1 MKKGDAMP
9 GPVQAPQTR
18 YIGLD
23 TDFGYDALGGMGRL
37 GRHSME
43 VLEPGTRQSDRI
55 PGPPRTVGRWFAKLL
70 DSLTPASWRA
80 QGKFRRGLEDFSAQ
94 TGRILGHLRNAAA
107 GAPDDP
113 QRRADLGSALR
124 ELAGLRQAARPMTS
138 RGTDYAELLQT
149 RVRRN
154 MAILREEDPQR
165 AQELRQL
172 QTSGLLDAVIADLD
186 DGQADMAADLALIR
200 DALHTGAD
208 DMAARVETRATD
220 LGASPAA
227 PVDDATPPT
236 APQPYRSRF
245 SPAALRDFF
254 LGRLTFREEARQ
266 ALQERQATLARFTG
280 EARDSLQAALESVDA
295 VLQDRLAA
303 DADSFAH
310 VQHQVD
316 EKMRRA
322 IHCALE
328 DVCGL
333 ALRHLDTPESVGQ
346 ERQDFRR
353 IDAGFVRQELAALER
368 GDRPAGDSAPTDT
381 ARPDADPFRQGIRQ
395 ARRQIQDIS
404 RLYGQLTEGLGELAQ
419 RDSRCRAC
427 LLLHGLAETD
437 LPPDMDDQEWG
448 RACDT
453 LIEALRSPG
462 TDPWAVRDALAVIDR
477 RTGDARMPEAVRQ
490 RFREGRAALLRH
502 LEPATDRPVFQLAGT
517 GQAES
522 RLDALEQARALHQVV
537 GHAGALL
544 QRARLPQADS
554 LISQGLQISRLA
566 LRLRTD
572 SPRETEHRQQ
582 AITELRTSVARFM
595 ANLTLARM
603 QTENPTVHSAQPEAR
618 GLDTSGAREGL
629 DLIRQSVGRILD
641 SLQDQE
647 GGVVARAALQDG
659 LRLLEKG
666 RDAAVACGRL
676 LDNVIHKETD
686 VAEQLAVC
694 LESGRDDA
702 AAALHGLLEGSRW
715 AKGKHGEAKAAIDA
729 FLTALRPVQESRGQ
743 SQLLRFLANRLS
755 GAFTP
760 HDVYMGF
767 DGSIHMLINTDRQGL
782 GGSRKLQGTRWITL
796 PPPDQLRPGVST
808 GVHRLDQ
815 LLDAGDNRTT
825 FYPQL
830 HQLLTRYFSG
840 IPYDLSLP
848 GDGQ

>member
-1 MKKGDAMP
+1 MP

-18 YIGLD
+18 YISLD

-43 VLEPGTRQSDRI
+43 VLEPGTRQTGRI
-55 PGPPRTVGRWFAKLL
+55 PGPPKTVGRWFAKLL

-113 QRRADLGSALR
+113 RRREDLEAALR
-124 ELAGLRQAARPMTS
+124 ELAGLRRTARPMTS
-138 RGTDYAELLQT
+138 RGTDYAGLLQT

-172 QTSGLLDAVIADLD
+172 QASGLLDAVI
-186 DGQADMAADLALIR
+186 ADLALIR

-208 DMAARVETRATD
+208 DMAARVEARATD
-220 LGASPAA
+220 LGTAPAA
-227 PVDDATPPT
+227 PLDVTAPPT

-254 LGRLTFREEARQ
+254 LGRFDFKTEARQ

-280 EARDSLQAALESVDA
+280 EARDTLQAALEAVDA

-322 IHCALE
+322 IRCALD
-328 DVCGL
+328 DVCAL
-333 ALRHLDTPESVGQ
+333 ALRHLDTPESAGQ
-346 ERQDFRR
+346 EGQDFRR
-353 IDAGFVRQELAALER
+353 IDADFVRQELAALER
-368 GDRPAGDSAPTDT
+368 GQRPATGDSAPAD
-381 ARPDADPFRQGIRQ
+381 AAIPDADPFRQGIRQ
-395 ARRQIQDIS
+395 ARRQIRDIS
-404 RLYGQLTEGLGELAQ
+404 RLYGQLTEGLDELAQ

-437 LPPDMDDQEWG
+437 LPPDMDRQEWG

-453 LIEALRSPG
+453 LIEALRSPAA
-462 TDPWAVRDALAVIDR
+462 DAWAVRDALSVLDR
-477 RTGDARMPEAVRQ
+477 RTGDDRMPEDVRR
-490 RFREGRAALLRH
+490 RFQEGRAGLLRH
-502 LEPATDRPVFQLAGT
+502 LEPAMDRPVFQLAGT
-517 GQAES
+517 GQAQS
-522 RLDALEQARALHQVV
+522 RLNALEQARALHQVV

-566 LRLRTD
+566 LRLRTGG
-572 SPRETEHRQQ
+572 PREPEHRQQ
-582 AITELRTSVARFM
+582 AVTELRTSVARFM

-629 DLIRQSVGRILD
+629 DLMRQIVERILD
-641 SLQDQE
+641 GLADQE
-647 GGVVARAALQDG
+647 GGVVARAALRDG

-676 LDNVIHKETD
+676 LDNAIHKETH

-702 AAALHGLLEGSRW
+702 ATALHGLLEGDRW
-715 AKGKHGEAKAAIDA
+715 TRGKHGEAKAAIDA
-729 FLTALRPVQESRGQ
+729 FLAALRPVQESRGQ
-743 SQLLRFLANRLS
+743 SRLLRFLADRLS

-815 LLDAGDNRTT
+815 LLDAGDNRTV

>member
-1 MKKGDAMP
+1 MP
-9 GPVQAPQTR
+9 GPVQATQTR
-18 YIGLD
+18 YISLD

-43 VLEPGTRQSDRI
+43 VLEPGTRQTDRI
-55 PGPPRTVGRWFAKLL
+55 PGPPKTVGRWFAKLL

-113 QRRADLGSALR
+113 QRRADLESALR

-138 RGTDYAELLQT
+138 RGADYAELLQT

-154 MAILREEDPQR
+154 MAILREEAPQR
-165 AQELRQL
+165 AVELRQL

-208 DMAARVETRATD
+208 DMAARVEARATD
-220 LGASPAA
+220 LGTASAA
-227 PVDDATPPT
+227 PVDDTPPET
-236 APQPYRSRF
+236 APHPYRSRF

-254 LGRLTFREEARQ
+254 LGRITFREEALQ

-280 EARDSLQAALESVDA
+280 EARDTLQAALEAVDA
-295 VLQDRLAA
+295 VLQDRLTA

-322 IHCALE
+322 IHCALD

-333 ALRHLDTPESVGQ
+333 ALRHLDTSESVGQ
-346 ERQDFRR
+346 EGQDFRR
-353 IDAGFVRQELAALER
+353 IDADFVRQELAAIER
-368 GDRPAGDSAPTDT
+368 GDRPASGDSAPADT
-381 ARPDADPFRQGIRQ
+381 VRPDADPFRQGIRQ
-395 ARRQIQDIS
+395 ARRQIRDIS

-427 LLLHGLAETD
+427 LLLHELAESD
-437 LPPDMDDQEWG
+437 LPPDMDRQEWG

-453 LIEALRSPG
+453 LIEALRSPA
-462 TDPWAVRDALAVIDR
+462 TDAWAVRDALSVIDR
-477 RTGDARMPEAVRQ
+477 RTGDARMPEDVRR
-490 RFREGRAALLRH
+490 RFQEGRADLLRH
-502 LEPATDRPVFQLAGT
+502 LEPAMDRPVFQLAGT
-517 GQAES
+517 DQAES

-554 LISQGLQISRLA
+554 LISQGLQ
-566 LRLRTD
+566 
-572 SPRETEHRQQ
+572 
-582 AITELRTSVARFM
+582 
-595 ANLTLARM
+595 
-603 QTENPTVHSAQPEAR
+603 NPTVHSAQPEAR
-618 GLDTSGAREGL
+618 GLDTDGAREGL
-629 DLIRQSVGRILD
+629 DLIRQSVGSILGG
-641 SLQDQE
+641 LQDQE

-676 LDNVIHKETD
+676 LDNAIHKETG

-702 AAALHGLLEGSRW
+702 ATALHGLLEGSRW
-715 AKGKHGEAKAAIDA
+715 TKGKHGEAKAAIDA
-729 FLTALRPVQESRGQ
+729 FLAALRPVQESRGQ
-743 SQLLRFLANRLS
+743 SRLLRFLANRLS

-815 LLDAGDNRTT
+815 LLEAGDNRTT

>member
-1 MKKGDAMP
+1 MP

-18 YIGLD
+18 YISLD

-43 VLEPGTRQSDRI
+43 VLEPGTRQTGRI

-113 QRRADLGSALR
+113 RRREDLEAALR
-124 ELAGLRQAARPMTS
+124 ELAGLRRTARPMTS
-138 RGTDYAELLQT
+138 RGADYAGLLQT

-172 QTSGLLDAVIADLD
+172 QASGLLDAVIADLD
-186 DGQADMAADLALIR
+186 AGQADMAADLALIR

-208 DMAARVETRATD
+208 DMAARVEARATD
-220 LGASPAA
+220 LGTAPAA
-227 PVDDATPPT
+227 PLDVTAPPT
-236 APQPYRSRF
+236 APQPCRSRF

-254 LGRLTFREEARQ
+254 LGRFDFKAEARQ

-280 EARDSLQAALESVDA
+280 EARDTLQAALEAVDA

-303 DADSFAH
+303 DADSFA
-310 VQHQVD
+310 QHQVD

-322 IHCALE
+322 IRCALD
-328 DVCGL
+328 DVCAL
-333 ALRHLDTPESVGQ
+333 ALRHLDTPESAGQ
-346 ERQDFRR
+346 EGQDFRR
-353 IDAGFVRQELAALER
+353 IDADFVRQELAALER
-368 GDRPAGDSAPTDT
+368 GQRPATGDSAPAD
-381 ARPDADPFRQGIRQ
+381 AAIPDADPFRQGIRQ
-395 ARRQIQDIS
+395 ARRQIRDIS
-404 RLYGQLTEGLGELAQ
+404 RLYGQLTEGLDELAQ

-437 LPPDMDDQEWG
+437 LPPDMDRQEWG

-453 LIEALRSPG
+453 LIEALRSPA
-462 TDPWAVRDALAVIDR
+462 TDAWAVRDALSVLDR
-477 RTGDARMPEAVRQ
+477 RTGDDRMPEDVRQ
-490 RFREGRAALLRH
+490 RFQEGRAGLLRH
-502 LEPATDRPVFQLAGT
+502 LEPAMDRPVFQLAGT
-517 GQAES
+517 GQVQS

-566 LRLRTD
+566 LRLRTGG
-572 SPRETEHRQQ
+572 PREPEHRQQ
-582 AITELRTSVARFM
+582 AVTELRTSVARFM

-629 DLIRQSVGRILD
+629 DLMRQSVERILD
-641 SLQDQE
+641 GLADQE
-647 GGVVARAALQDG
+647 GGVVARAALRDG

-676 LDNVIHKETD
+676 LDNAIHKETH

-702 AAALHGLLEGSRW
+702 ATALHGLLEGDRW
-715 AKGKHGEAKAAIDA
+715 TRGKHGEAKAAIDA
-729 FLTALRPVQESRGQ
+729 FLAALRPVQESRGQ
-743 SQLLRFLANRLS
+743 SRLLRFLADRLS

-815 LLDAGDNRTT
+815 LLDAGDNRTV

>member
-1 MKKGDAMP
+1 MP

-18 YIGLD
+18 YISLD

-43 VLEPGTRQSDRI
+43 VLEPGTRQTGRI

-113 QRRADLGSALR
+113 RRREDLEAALR
-124 ELAGLRQAARPMTS
+124 ELAGLRRTARPMTS
-138 RGTDYAELLQT
+138 RGTDYAGLLQT

-172 QTSGLLDAVIADLD
+172 QASGLLDAVIADLD
-186 DGQADMAADLALIR
+186 AGQADMAADLALIR

-208 DMAARVETRATD
+208 DMAARVEARATD
-220 LGASPAA
+220 LGTAPAA
-227 PVDDATPPT
+227 PLDVTAPPT

-254 LGRLTFREEARQ
+254 LGRFDFKAEARQ

-280 EARDSLQAALESVDA
+280 EARDTLQAALEAVDA

-322 IHCALE
+322 IRCALD
-328 DVCGL
+328 DVCAL
-333 ALRHLDTPESVGQ
+333 ALRHLDTPESVG
-346 ERQDFRR
+346 EEGQDFRR
-353 IDAGFVRQELAALER
+353 IDADFVRQELAALER
-368 GDRPAGDSAPTDT
+368 GQRPATGDSAPAD
-381 ARPDADPFRQGIRQ
+381 AAIPDADPFRQGIRQ
-395 ARRQIQDIS
+395 ARRQ
-404 RLYGQLTEGLGELAQ
+404 YGQLTEGLDELAQ

-437 LPPDMDDQEWG
+437 LPPDMDRQEWG

-453 LIEALRSPG
+453 LIEALRSPA
-462 TDPWAVRDALAVIDR
+462 TDAWAVRDALSVLDR
-477 RTGDARMPEAVRQ
+477 RTGDDRMPEDVRQ
-490 RFREGRAALLRH
+490 RFQEGRAGLLRH
-502 LEPATDRPVFQLAGT
+502 LEPAMDRPVFQLAGT
-517 GQAES
+517 GQAQR

-566 LRLRTD
+566 LRLRTAG
-572 SPRETEHRQQ
+572 PREPEHRQQ
-582 AITELRTSVARFM
+582 AVTELRTSVARFM

-629 DLIRQSVGRILD
+629 DLMRQSVERILD
-641 SLQDQE
+641 GLADQE
-647 GGVVARAALQDG
+647 GGVVARAALRDG

-676 LDNVIHKETD
+676 LDNAIHKETH

-702 AAALHGLLEGSRW
+702 AMALYGLLEGDRW
-715 AKGKHGEAKAAIDA
+715 TRGKHGEAKAAIDA
-729 FLTALRPVQESRGQ
+729 FLAALRPVQESRGQ
-743 SQLLRFLANRLS
+743 SRLLRFLADRLS

-815 LLDAGDNRTT
+815 LLDAGDNRTV

>member
-1 MKKGDAMP
+1 MP
-9 GPVQAPQTR
+9 GPVQATQTR
-18 YIGLD
+18 YISLD

-43 VLEPGTRQSDRI
+43 VLEPGTRQTDRI
-55 PGPPRTVGRWFAKLL
+55 PGPPKTVGRWFAKLL

-113 QRRADLGSALR
+113 QRRADLESALR

-138 RGTDYAELLQT
+138 RGADYAELLQT

-154 MAILREEDPQR
+154 MAILREEAPQR
-165 AQELRQL
+165 AVELRQL

-208 DMAARVETRATD
+208 DMAARVEARATD
-220 LGASPAA
+220 LGTASAA
-227 PVDDATPPT
+227 PVDDTPPET
-236 APQPYRSRF
+236 APHPYRSRF

-254 LGRLTFREEARQ
+254 LGRITFREEARQ

-280 EARDSLQAALESVDA
+280 EAQDTLQAALEAVDA
-295 VLQDRLAA
+295 VLQDRLTA

-322 IHCALE
+322 IHCALD

-333 ALRHLDTPESVGQ
+333 ALRHLDTSESVGQ
-346 ERQDFRR
+346 EGQDFRR
-353 IDAGFVRQELAALER
+353 IDADFVRQELAAIER
-368 GDRPAGDSAPTDT
+368 GDRPASGDSAPADT
-381 ARPDADPFRQGIRQ
+381 VRPDADPFRQGIRQ
-395 ARRQIQDIS
+395 ARRQIRDIS

-427 LLLHGLAETD
+427 LLLHELAESD
-437 LPPDMDDQEWG
+437 LPPDMDRQEWG

-453 LIEALRSPG
+453 LIEALRSPA
-462 TDPWAVRDALAVIDR
+462 TDAWAVRDALSVIDR
-477 RTGDARMPEAVRQ
+477 RTGDARMPEDVRR
-490 RFREGRAALLRH
+490 RFQEGRADLLRH
-502 LEPATDRPVFQLAGT
+502 LEPAMDRPVFQLAGT
-517 GQAES
+517 DQAES

-566 LRLRTD
+566 LRLRTNG
-572 SPRETEHRQQ
+572 PREPEHRQQ

-618 GLDTSGAREGL
+618 GMDTDGAREGL
-629 DLIRQSVGRILD
+629 DLIRQSVERILGG
-641 SLQDQE
+641 LQDQE

-676 LDNVIHKETD
+676 LDNAIHKETG

-702 AAALHGLLEGSRW
+702 ATALHGLLEGSRW
-715 AKGKHGEAKAAIDA
+715 TKGKHGEAKAAIDA
-729 FLTALRPVQESRGQ
+729 FLAALRPVQESRGQ
-743 SQLLRFLANRLS
+743 SRLLRFLANRLS

>member
-1 MKKGDAMP
+1 MP

-18 YIGLD
+18 YISLD

-43 VLEPGTRQSDRI
+43 VLEPGTRQTGRI

-113 QRRADLGSALR
+113 RRREDLEAALR
-124 ELAGLRQAARPMTS
+124 ELAGLRRTARPMTS
-138 RGTDYAELLQT
+138 RGTDYAGLLQT

-172 QTSGLLDAVIADLD
+172 QASGLLDAVIADLD
-186 DGQADMAADLALIR
+186 AGQADMAADLALIR

-208 DMAARVETRATD
+208 DMAARVEARATD
-220 LGASPAA
+220 LGTAPAA
-227 PVDDATPPT
+227 PLDVTAPPT

-254 LGRLTFREEARQ
+254 LGRFDFKAEARQ

-280 EARDSLQAALESVDA
+280 EARDTLQAALEAVDA

-322 IHCALE
+322 IRCALD
-328 DVCGL
+328 DVCAL
-333 ALRHLDTPESVGQ
+333 ALRHLDTPESVG
-346 ERQDFRR
+346 EEGQDFRR
-353 IDAGFVRQELAALER
+353 IDADFVRQELAALER
-368 GDRPAGDSAPTDT
+368 GQRPATGDSAPAD
-381 ARPDADPFRQGIRQ
+381 AAIPDADPFRQGIRQ
-395 ARRQIQDIS
+395 ARRQIRDIS
-404 RLYGQLTEGLGELAQ
+404 RLYGQLTEGLDELAQ

-437 LPPDMDDQEWG
+437 LPPDMDRQEWG

-453 LIEALRSPG
+453 LIEALRSPA
-462 TDPWAVRDALAVIDR
+462 TDAWAVRDALSVLDR
-477 RTGDARMPEAVRQ
+477 RTGDDRMPEDVRQ
-490 RFREGRAALLRH
+490 RFQEGRAGLLRH
-502 LEPATDRPVFQLAGT
+502 LEPAMDRPVFQLAGT
-517 GQAES
+517 GQAQR

-566 LRLRTD
+566 LRLRTAG
-572 SPRETEHRQQ
+572 PREPEHRQQ
-582 AITELRTSVARFM
+582 AVTELRTSVARFM

-629 DLIRQSVGRILD
+629 DLMRQSVERIC
-641 SLQDQE
+641 
-647 GGVVARAALQDG
+647 GT
-659 LRLLEKG
+659 
-666 RDAAVACGRL
+666 ACGCWKRAGTRPWPAAGSL
-676 LDNVIHKETD
+676 TTPSTRKRMWRNSWPSAWNPAGTMPPWPCTACWKATAGPGASTARQRPPSTRSWRPCALCRKAGDRAGCCASSPTACPEPSPRTMSTWASTAASTCSSIPTD
-686 VAEQLAVC
+686 RALAAAGSSRAPAGSPC
-694 LESGRDDA
+694 RRRTSSGRA
-702 AAALHGLLEGSRW
+702 SPPAY
-715 AKGKHGEAKAAIDA
+715 
-729 FLTALRPVQESRGQ
+729 TAWISCW
-743 SQLLRFLANRLS
+743 
-755 GAFTP
+755 TP
-760 HDVYMGF
+760 GTTAPS
-767 DGSIHMLINTDRQGL
+767 SIR
-782 GGSRKLQGTRWITL
+782 S
-796 PPPDQLRPGVST
+796 ST
-808 GVHRLDQ
+808 
-815 LLDAGDNRTT
+815 
-825 FYPQL
+825 
-830 HQLLTRYFSG
+830 SC
-840 IPYDLSLP
+840 
-848 GDGQ
+848 

>member
-1 MKKGDAMP
+1 MP

-18 YIGLD
+18 YISLD

-43 VLEPGTRQSDRI
+43 VLEPGTRQTGRI

-113 QRRADLGSALR
+113 RRREDLEAALR
-124 ELAGLRQAARPMTS
+124 ELAGLRRTARPMTS
-138 RGTDYAELLQT
+138 RGTDYAGLLQT

-172 QTSGLLDAVIADLD
+172 QASGLLDAVIADLD
-186 DGQADMAADLALIR
+186 AGQADMAADLALIR

-208 DMAARVETRATD
+208 DMAARVEARATD
-220 LGASPAA
+220 LGTAPAA
-227 PVDDATPPT
+227 PLDVTAPPT

-254 LGRLTFREEARQ
+254 LGRFDFKAEARQ

-280 EARDSLQAALESVDA
+280 EARDTLQAALEAVDA

-322 IHCALE
+322 IRCALD
-328 DVCGL
+328 DVCAL
-333 ALRHLDTPESVGQ
+333 ALRHLDTPESVG
-346 ERQDFRR
+346 EEGQDFRR
-353 IDAGFVRQELAALER
+353 IDADFVRQELAALER
-368 GDRPAGDSAPTDT
+368 GQRPATGDSAPAD
-381 ARPDADPFRQGIRQ
+381 AAIPDADPFRQGIRQ
-395 ARRQIQDIS
+395 ARRQIRDIS
-404 RLYGQLTEGLGELAQ
+404 RLYGQLTEGLDELAQ

-437 LPPDMDDQEWG
+437 LPPDMDRQEWG

-453 LIEALRSPG
+453 LIEALRSPA
-462 TDPWAVRDALAVIDR
+462 TDAWAVRDALSVLDR
-477 RTGDARMPEAVRQ
+477 RTGDDRMPEDVRQ
-490 RFREGRAALLRH
+490 RFQEGRAGLLRH
-502 LEPATDRPVFQLAGT
+502 LEPAMDRPVFQLAGT
-517 GQAES
+517 GQAQR

-566 LRLRTD
+566 LRLRTAG
-572 SPRETEHRQQ
+572 PREPEHRQQ
-582 AITELRTSVARFM
+582 AVTELRTSVARFM

-603 QTENPTVHSAQPEAR
+603 QTENPTVHS
-618 GLDTSGAREGL
+618 GAREGL
-629 DLIRQSVGRILD
+629 DLMRQSVERILD
-641 SLQDQE
+641 GLADQE
-647 GGVVARAALQDG
+647 GGVVARAALRDG

-676 LDNVIHKETD
+676 LDNAIHKETH

-702 AAALHGLLEGSRW
+702 AMALYGLLEGDRW
-715 AKGKHGEAKAAIDA
+715 TRGKHGEAKAAIDA
-729 FLTALRPVQESRGQ
+729 FLAALRPVQESRGQ
-743 SQLLRFLANRLS
+743 SRLLRFLADRLS

-815 LLDAGDNRTT
+815 LLDAGDNRTV

>member
-1 MKKGDAMP
+1 MP
-9 GPVQAPQTR
+9 GPVQATQTR
-18 YIGLD
+18 YISLD

-43 VLEPGTRQSDRI
+43 VLEPGTRQTDRI
-55 PGPPRTVGRWFAKLL
+55 PGPPKTVGRWFAKLL

-113 QRRADLGSALR
+113 QRRADLESALR

-138 RGTDYAELLQT
+138 RGADYAELLQT

-154 MAILREEDPQR
+154 MAILREEAPQR
-165 AQELRQL
+165 AVELRQL

-208 DMAARVETRATD
+208 DMAARVEARATD
-220 LGASPAA
+220 LGTASAA
-227 PVDDATPPT
+227 PVDDTPPET
-236 APQPYRSRF
+236 APHPYRSRF

-254 LGRLTFREEARQ
+254 LGRITFREEARQ

-280 EARDSLQAALESVDA
+280 EARDTLQAALEAVDA
-295 VLQDRLAA
+295 VLQDRLTA

-322 IHCALE
+322 IHCALD

-333 ALRHLDTPESVGQ
+333 ALRHLDTPESLGQ
-346 ERQDFRR
+346 EGQDFRR
-353 IDAGFVRQELAALER
+353 IDADFVRQELAALER
-368 GDRPAGDSAPTDT
+368 GDRPASGDSTPADT
-381 ARPDADPFRQGIRQ
+381 VRPDADPFRQGIRQ
-395 ARRQIQDIS
+395 ARRQIRDIS

-427 LLLHGLAETD
+427 LLLHELAESD
-437 LPPDMDDQEWG
+437 LPPDMDRQEWG

-453 LIEALRSPG
+453 LIEALR
-462 TDPWAVRDALAVIDR
+462 
-477 RTGDARMPEAVRQ
+477 
-490 RFREGRAALLRH
+490 
-502 LEPATDRPVFQLAGT
+502 
-517 GQAES
+517 
-522 RLDALEQARALHQVV
+522 
-537 GHAGALL
+537 
-544 QRARLPQADS
+544 
-554 LISQGLQISRLA
+554 
-566 LRLRTD
+566 
-572 SPRETEHRQQ
+572 
-582 AITELRTSVARFM
+582 
-595 ANLTLARM
+595 
-603 QTENPTVHSAQPEAR
+603 
-618 GLDTSGAREGL
+618 
-629 DLIRQSVGRILD
+629 
-641 SLQDQE
+641 
-647 GGVVARAALQDG
+647 
-659 LRLLEKG
+659 
-666 RDAAVACGRL
+666 
-676 LDNVIHKETD
+676 
-686 VAEQLAVC
+686 
-694 LESGRDDA
+694 
-702 AAALHGLLEGSRW
+702 
-715 AKGKHGEAKAAIDA
+715 
-729 FLTALRPVQESRGQ
+729 PVQESRGQ
-743 SQLLRFLANRLS
+743 SRLLRFLANRLS

>member
-70 DSLTPASWRA
+70 DSLTPAGWRA

-227 PVDDATPPT
+227 PVDDATPQT

-280 EARDSLQAALESVDA
+280 EARDSLQAALEAVDA

-322 IHCALE
+322 IHCALD

-346 ERQDFRR
+346 EGQDFRR

-368 GDRPAGDSAPTDT
+368 GDRPATGDSAPTDT

-404 RLYGQLTEGLGELAQ
+404 CLYGQLTEGLGELAQ

-448 RACDT
+448 RACD
-453 LIEALRSPG
+453 ALRSPG

-815 LLDAGDNRTT
+815 LLDAGDNRTV

>member
-1 MKKGDAMP
+1 
-9 GPVQAPQTR
+9 
-18 YIGLD
+18 
-23 TDFGYDALGGMGRL
+23 
-37 GRHSME
+37 
-43 VLEPGTRQSDRI
+43 
-55 PGPPRTVGRWFAKLL
+55 
-70 DSLTPASWRA
+70 
-80 QGKFRRGLEDFSAQ
+80 
-94 TGRILGHLRNAAA
+94 
-107 GAPDDP
+107 
-113 QRRADLGSALR
+113 
-124 ELAGLRQAARPMTS
+124 
-138 RGTDYAELLQT
+138 
-149 RVRRN
+149 
-154 MAILREEDPQR
+154 
-165 AQELRQL
+165 
-172 QTSGLLDAVIADLD
+172 
-186 DGQADMAADLALIR
+186 MAADLALIR

-208 DMAARVETRATD
+208 DMAARVEARATD
-220 LGASPAA
+220 LGTASAA
-227 PVDDATPPT
+227 PVDDTPPET
-236 APQPYRSRF
+236 APHPYRSRF

-254 LGRLTFREEARQ
+254 LGRITFREEARQ

-280 EARDSLQAALESVDA
+280 EARDTLQAALEAVDA
-295 VLQDRLAA
+295 VLQDRLTA

-322 IHCALE
+322 IHCALD

-333 ALRHLDTPESVGQ
+333 ALRHLDTSESVGQ
-346 ERQDFRR
+346 EGQDFRR
-353 IDAGFVRQELAALER
+353 IDADFVRQELAAIER
-368 GDRPAGDSAPTDT
+368 GDRPASGDSAPADT
-381 ARPDADPFRQGIRQ
+381 VRPDADPFRQGIRQ
-395 ARRQIQDIS
+395 ARRQIRDIS

-427 LLLHGLAETD
+427 LLLHELAESD
-437 LPPDMDDQEWG
+437 LPPDMDRQEWG

-453 LIEALRSPG
+453 LIEALHSPA
-462 TDPWAVRDALAVIDR
+462 TDAWAVRDALSVIDR
-477 RTGDARMPEAVRQ
+477 RTGDARMPEDVRR
-490 RFREGRAALLRH
+490 RFQEGRADLLRH
-502 LEPATDRPVFQLAGT
+502 LEPAMDRPVFQLAGT
-517 GQAES
+517 DQAES

-566 LRLRTD
+566 LRLRTNG
-572 SPRETEHRQQ
+572 PREPEHRQQ

-618 GLDTSGAREGL
+618 GLDTDGAREGL
-629 DLIRQSVGRILD
+629 DLIRQSVERILGG
-641 SLQDQE
+641 LQDQE

-676 LDNVIHKETD
+676 LDNAIRKETG

-702 AAALHGLLEGSRW
+702 ATALHGLLEGSRW
-715 AKGKHGEAKAAIDA
+715 TKGKHGEAKAAIDA
-729 FLTALRPVQESRGQ
+729 FLAALRPVQESRGQ
-743 SQLLRFLANRLS
+743 SRLLRFLANRLS

>member
-1 MKKGDAMP
+1 MP
-9 GPVQAPQTR
+9 GPVQATQTR
-18 YIGLD
+18 YISLD

-43 VLEPGTRQSDRI
+43 VLEPGTRQTDRI
-55 PGPPRTVGRWFAKLL
+55 PGPPKTVGRWFAKLL

-113 QRRADLGSALR
+113 QRRADLESALR

-138 RGTDYAELLQT
+138 RGADYAELLQT

-154 MAILREEDPQR
+154 MAILREEAPQR
-165 AQELRQL
+165 AVELRQL

-208 DMAARVETRATD
+208 DMAARVEARATD
-220 LGASPAA
+220 LGTASAA
-227 PVDDATPPT
+227 PVDDTPPAT
-236 APQPYRSRF
+236 APHPYRSRF

-254 LGRLTFREEARQ
+254 LGRITFREEALQ

-280 EARDSLQAALESVDA
+280 EARDTLQAALEAVDA
-295 VLQDRLAA
+295 VLQDRLTA

-322 IHCALE
+322 IHCALD

-333 ALRHLDTPESVGQ
+333 ALRHLDTSESVGQ
-346 ERQDFRR
+346 EGQDFRR
-353 IDAGFVRQELAALER
+353 IDADFVRQELAALER
-368 GDRPAGDSAPTDT
+368 GDRPASGDSAPADT
-381 ARPDADPFRQGIRQ
+381 VRPDADPFRQGIRQ
-395 ARRQIQDIS
+395 ARRQIRDIS

-427 LLLHGLAETD
+427 LLLHELAESD
-437 LPPDMDDQEWG
+437 LPPDMDRQEWG

-453 LIEALRSPG
+453 LIEALRSPA
-462 TDPWAVRDALAVIDR
+462 TDAWAVRDALSVIDR
-477 RTGDARMPEAVRQ
+477 RTG
-490 RFREGRAALLRH
+490 
-502 LEPATDRPVFQLAGT
+502 
-517 GQAES
+517 
-522 RLDALEQARALHQVV
+522 DALEQARALHQVV

-554 LISQGLQISRLA
+554 LVSQGLQISRLA
-566 LRLRTD
+566 LRLRTNG
-572 SPRETEHRQQ
+572 PREPEHRQQ

-618 GLDTSGAREGL
+618 GLDTDGAREGL
-629 DLIRQSVGRILD
+629 DLIRQSVERILGG
-641 SLQDQE
+641 LQDQE

-676 LDNVIHKETD
+676 LDNAIRKETG

-702 AAALHGLLEGSRW
+702 ATALHGLLEGSRW
-715 AKGKHGEAKAAIDA
+715 TKGKHGEAKAAIDA
-729 FLTALRPVQESRGQ
+729 FLAALRPVQESRGQ
-743 SQLLRFLANRLS
+743 SRLLRFLANRLS